1 MNNKCLLFINRNIS
15 VLITVILFFLMFI
28 IGGILFR
35 GFFSAQVFYNLF
47 IDNAFMIVTA
57 CGMTMVIITGGIALS
72 VGSIIALTTM
82 VVAHLTEKANINPLI
97 AVFIALAM
105 GCLFGLAHGI
115 VISLFN
121 IAPFIV
127 TLAGMFL
134 ARGLCYVI
142 STESITI
149 NNPIIHK
156 IALLKI
162 PFINGQISINVVI
175 ALLVLI
181 ITYVIL
187 QYTKFGRTLYA
198 IGGNEQSAMLM
209 GLNVKKTKIIVY
221 MLNGLLA
228 SLSGVVFSLYML
240 SGYSL
245 HAQGGELDA
254 IASCVIGGTLLS
266 GGVGNVIGTLFGVLI
281 LGVIQTLI
289 MFQGTLSSWW
299 TRIAIGILLL
309 FFILFQTLFIK
320 SHKSNI

>member
-1 MNNKCLLFINRNIS
+1 MNNKLLLFINRNIS
-15 VLITVILFFLMFI
+15 ILITIILFFLMFI

-35 GFFSAQVFYNLF
+35 GFFTAQVFYNLF
-47 IDNAFMIVTA
+47 IDNAFMIVVA
-57 CGMTMVIITGGIALS
+57 CGMTMVIITGGIDS
-72 VGSIIALTTM
+72 SIGSIIALTTM
-82 VVAHLTEKANINPLI
+82 VVAHLTEKVGINP
-97 AVFIALAM
+97 FIAIIIALGM
-105 GCLFGLAHGI
+105 GGLFGLVHGI

-149 NNPIIHK
+149 NNPLIHK

-162 PFINGQISINVVI
+162 PFINGQISFNVII
-175 ALLVLI
+175 AILVLI
-181 ITYVIL
+181 ITYIIL

-221 MLNGLLA
+221 SLNGLLA

-309 FFILFQTLFIK
+309 FFILFQTLFVK
-320 SHKSNI
+320 SRKYNI

>member
-57 CGMTMVIITGGIALS
+57 CGMTMVIITGGIDLS

-82 VVAHLTEKANINPLI
+82 VVAHLTEKASVNPLI
-97 AVFIALAM
+97 AIFIALAM
-105 GCLFGLAHGI
+105 GSLFGLAHGI

-149 NNPIIHK
+149 NNPIMHK

-162 PFINGQISINVVI
+162 PFINGQISINVII

-181 ITYVIL
+181 ITYIIL

-320 SHKSNI
+320 SHKSNM

>member
-1 MNNKCLLFINRNIS
+1 MNNKLLLFINRNIS
-15 VLITVILFFLMFI
+15 ILITIILFFLMFI

-35 GFFSAQVFYNLF
+35 GFFTAQVFYNLF
-47 IDNAFMIVTA
+47 IDNAFMIVVA
-57 CGMTMVIITGGIALS
+57 CGMTMVIITGGIDLS
-72 VGSIIALTTM
+72 IGSIIALTTM
-82 VVAHLTEKANINPLI
+82 VVAHLTEKVGINP
-97 AVFIALAM
+97 FIAIIIALGM
-105 GCLFGLAHGI
+105 GGLFGLVHGI

-149 NNPIIHK
+149 NNPLIHK

-162 PFINGQISINVVI
+162 PFINGQISFNVII
-175 ALLVLI
+175 AILVLI
-181 ITYVIL
+181 ITYIIL

-221 MLNGLLA
+221 SLNGLLA

-309 FFILFQTLFIK
+309 FFILFQTLFVK
-320 SHKSNI
+320 SRKYNI

>member
-57 CGMTMVIITGGIALS
+57 CGMTMVIITGGIDLS

>member
-1 MNNKCLLFINRNIS
+1 MNNKCLLFVNRNIS
-15 VLITVILFFLMFI
+15 VLITIVLFFLMFI
-28 IGGILFR
+28 IGSIIFN

-47 IDNAFMIVTA
+47 IDNSFLIIAS
-57 CGMTMVIITGGIALS
+57 CGMTMVIISGGIDLS
-72 VGSIIALTTM
+72 IGSIIALTTM
-82 VVAHLTEKANINPLI
+82 VVAYLTEKSGVNPFI
-97 AVFIALAM
+97 AVFISLAI
-105 GCLFGLAHGI
+105 GSLFGLAHGI
-115 VISLFN
+115 VISIFN

-142 STESITI
+142 STESIII
-149 NNPIIHK
+149 NNPILHK

-162 PFINGQISINVVI
+162 PFINGQISINVII

-181 ITYVIL
+181 ITYIL
-187 QYTKFGRTLYA
+187 LRYTKIGRTLYA
-198 IGGNEQSAMLM
+198 IGGNEQSAILM
-209 GLNVKKTKIIVY
+209 GLNVKQTKIIVY

-228 SLSGVVFSLYML
+228 SASGIVFSLYML

-320 SHKSNI
+320 SRKYNI

>member
-57 CGMTMVIITGGIALS
+57 CGMTMVIITGGIDLS

-82 VVAHLTEKANINPLI
+82 VVAHLTEKANINPLMAI
-97 AVFIALAM
+97 FIALAM

-162 PFINGQISINVVI
+162 PFINGQISINVII

-181 ITYVIL
+181 ITYIIL

-228 SLSGVVFSLYML
+228 SLSGAVFSLYML

-266 GGVGNVIGTLFGVLI
+266 GGVGNVIGALFGVLI

>member
-57 CGMTMVIITGGIALS
+57 CGMTMVIITGGIDLS

-228 SLSGVVFSLYML
+228 SLSGLVFSLYML

>member
-1 MNNKCLLFINRNIS
+1 MNNKCLLFVNRNIS
-15 VLITVILFFLMFI
+15 VLITIILFFLMFI
-28 IGGILFR
+28 IGGIIFK

-47 IDNAFMIVTA
+47 IDNSFMIIA
-57 CGMTMVIITGGIALS
+57 SCGMTMVIITGGIDLS
-72 VGSIIALTTM
+72 IGSIIALTTM
-82 VVAHLTEKANINPLI
+82 VVAHLTEKAGINPFI
-97 AVFIALAM
+97 AVFMSLAM
-105 GCLFGLAHGI
+105 GSLFGLVHGV
-115 VISLFN
+115 VISIFN

-149 NNPIIHK
+149 NNPILHK

-162 PFINGQISINVVI
+162 PIINGQISINVII
-175 ALLVLI
+175 AFLVLI
-181 ITYVIL
+181 ITYMIL
-187 QYTKFGRTLYA
+187 QYTKIGRTLYA
-198 IGGNEQSAMLM
+198 IGGNEQSAILM
-209 GLNVKKTKIIVY
+209 GLQVRKTKIIVY
-221 MLNGLLA
+221 MLNSLLA
-228 SLSGVVFSLYML
+228 SISGLVFSLYML

-289 MFQGTLSSWW
+289 MFEGTLSSWW

-320 SHKSNI
+320 SRKYNI

>member
-57 CGMTMVIITGGIALS
+57 CGMTMVIITGGIDLS

-82 VVAHLTEKANINPLI
+82 VVAHLTEKANINPLMAI
-97 AVFIALAM
+97 FIALAM

-162 PFINGQISINVVI
+162 PFINGQISINVII

-181 ITYVIL
+181 ITYIIL

-221 MLNGLLA
+221 ILNGLLA

>member
-1 MNNKCLLFINRNIS
+1 MNNKLLLFINRNIS
-15 VLITVILFFLMFI
+15 ILITIILFFLMFI

-35 GFFSAQVFYNLF
+35 GFFTAQVFYNLF
-47 IDNAFMIVTA
+47 IDNAFMIVVA
-57 CGMTMVIITGGIALS
+57 CGMTMVIITGGIDLS
-72 VGSIIALTTM
+72 IGSIIALTTM
-82 VVAHLTEKANINPLI
+82 VVAHLTEKVGVNP
-97 AVFIALAM
+97 FIAIIIALGM
-105 GCLFGLAHGI
+105 GGLFGLVHGI

-149 NNPIIHK
+149 NNPLIHK

-162 PFINGQISINVVI
+162 PFINGQISFNVII
-175 ALLVLI
+175 AILVLI
-181 ITYVIL
+181 ITYIIL

-221 MLNGLLA
+221 SLNGLLA

-309 FFILFQTLFIK
+309 FFILFQTLFVK
-320 SHKSNI
+320 SRKYNI

>member
-15 VLITVILFFLMFI
+15 VLITIILFFLMFI
-28 IGGILFR
+28 IGGIIFK
-35 GFFSAQVFYNLF
+35 GFFSPQVFYNLF
-47 IDNAFMIVTA
+47 IDNSFMIIA
-57 CGMTMVIITGGIALS
+57 SCGMTMVIITGGIDLS
-72 VGSIIALTTM
+72 IGSIIALTTM
-82 VVAHLTEKANINPLI
+82 VVAHLTEKAGINPFI
-97 AVFIALAM
+97 AVFMSLAM
-105 GCLFGLAHGI
+105 GSLFGLVHGV
-115 VISLFN
+115 VISIFN

-149 NNPIIHK
+149 NNPILHK

-162 PFINGQISINVVI
+162 PIINGQISINVII
-175 ALLVLI
+175 AFLVLI
-181 ITYVIL
+181 ITYMIL
-187 QYTKFGRTLYA
+187 QYTKIGRTLYA
-198 IGGNEQSAMLM
+198 IGGNEQSAILM
-209 GLNVKKTKIIVY
+209 GLQVRKTKIIVY

-228 SLSGVVFSLYML
+228 SISGIVFSLYML

-299 TRIAIGILLL
+299 TRIVIGILLL
-309 FFILFQTLFIK
+309 SFILFQTLFIK
-320 SHKSNI
+320 SRKYNI